1 MAEVKPAEFA
11 RQAGV
16 SPSVI
21 SRKIS
26 NKTLIRNNAGF
37 LDTDN
42 PVNARYLSK
51 RRLKANN
58 AALEDDGKAAERVI
72 KNTDFSAMAD
82 AEIAEHA
89 GLPQRLLKM
98 TIRELVI
105 KYRGLDG
112 IDRYIKMLRD
122 LTAADEKDQKV
133 QERRLQLVEK
143 DFVTARVIE
152 YLNVLMK
159 QLLEYPGSAVDG
171 IISLVQSEGSN
182 SRQDV
187 TRMMESGLSKI
198 IKGSKEQ
205 VIKEMDGLRAKY
217 QEKDDDLREKIKEA
231 VEEVIDE

>member
-11 RQAGV
+11 RQAVV
-16 SPSVI
+16 SPSVV
-21 SRKIS
+21 SRKIA

-37 LDTDN
+37 LDTEN

-58 AALEDDGKAAERVI
+58 AALEGDGQAAERI
-72 KNTDFSAMAD
+72 IQNADFSAMTD
-82 AEIAEHA
+82 AEIADCIM
-89 GLPQRLLKM
+89 LPRHILSLS
-98 TIRELVI
+98 IRELVV
-105 KYRGLDG
+105 KFRGMEG
-112 IDRYIKMLRD
+112 IERYVKMLRD
-122 LTAADEKDQKV
+122 LTAAEERDQKI

-143 DFVTARVIE
+143 DFITARVIE

-171 IISLVQSEGSN
+171 IMSLIQSEGSAA
-182 SRQDV
+182 RQDV

-217 QEKDDDLREKIKEA
+217 QEKDDDLNEKIKAA
-231 VEEVIDE
+231 VEEAIDA